1 MGSTASGRRVHPEP
15 AAASPPPRQQR
26 AAPRAPPGGSNP
38 SQPSVACAVEPGPRL
53 LARPAVVRGTTLF
66 SPVPAAPGPDFEETI
81 MAVLG
86 TLDLEEILRS
96 APDGGLVLVGSGTL
110 PRVWRP
116 GLSEV
121 SLSLLPEL
129 QVTDAFLASPGS
141 PKDCAICLQ
150 DLVVGDRLRGL
161 PCAHYLHQ
169 ACVDPWL
176 RTRETCPVC
185 RLAPSQAPP

>member
-1 MGSTASGRRVHPEP
+1 MGSTASSRRVRPVP
-15 AAASPPPRQQR
+15 AAASPTLRQQR
-26 AAPRAPPGGSNP
+26 ATSRASSEGPNP
-38 SQPSVACAVEPGPRL
+38 SQTSVACAVGPGQRL
-53 LARPAVVRGTTLF
+53 LARPAVVRGTTL
-66 SPVPAAPGPDFEETI
+66 SPPVPTAPGPDFEGAI
-81 MAVLG
+81 VAVLG

-110 PRVWRP
+110 PRGWRP

-121 SLSLLPEL
+121 SLNLLPEL

-141 PKDCAICLQ
+141 PKDCVICLQ

-176 RTRETCPVC
+176 RTKETCPVC
-185 RLAPSQAPP
+185 RLALSQARP